1 MSKKALLVA
10 TVQSHI
16 GQFHKPLMKL
26 LKDNGWEIHVA
37 ARDNLAEK
45 DGLSLEYPDKV
56 FDVAF
61 QRSPFD
67 PRNLKAYRMLK
78 KIINDGKY
86 DVIHCNTPVGGLLT
100 RLAARDVRRHG
111 TKVIYTAHGFHFY
124 KGAPLKNWF
133 IYYPIEKWL
142 SRYTD
147 VLVTITEEDFNLAKN
162 KFNCQVFHLHGAGAN
177 SSKYHPI
184 SSEEIVK
191 QKNDLGLG
199 NDRVILNVGELLP
212 NKNQKAAILAMK
224 RIVGAFPDAHLL
236 IAGDG
241 PSRQKLETLVVE
253 EGLEKHVTFL
263 GYTTKL
269 EKYMQVC
276 DVLLACSYREGLP
289 FNLMESMLCGK
300 PIVASHNRG
309 HNELVH
315 EGENGYLVNP
325 DDYQAYAEKICQI
338 FGGKKNYFDVCLKI
352 GSLYRDINVVEELK
366 FLYGI
371 NN

>member
-1 MSKKALLVA
+1 MSKKVLLVA

-26 LKDNGWEIHVA
+26 LKENGWEVHVA

-45 DGLSLEYPDKV
+45 DGLSLEYPDQV
-56 FDVAF
+56 FDVPF

-78 KIINDGKY
+78 KIIYDGKY

-111 TKVIYTAHGFHFY
+111 TKIFYTAHGFHFY
-124 KGAPLKNWF
+124 KGAPIKNWL
-133 IYYPIEKWL
+133 IYYPIEKWF

-162 KFNCQVFHLHGAGAN
+162 KFNCQVFHLHGTGAN
-177 SSKYHPI
+177 SSKYYPI
-184 SSEEIVK
+184 PSEEISR
-191 QKNDLGLG
+191 QKEDLGLE
-199 NDRVILNVGELLP
+199 NDRIILNVGELLP

-224 RIVGAFPDAHLL
+224 KIVEVLPDAHLL
-236 IAGDG
+236 IAGNG
-241 PSRQKLETLVVE
+241 PARQELEILVTK

-309 HNELVH
+309 HNELVQ
-315 EGENGYLVNP
+315 EGKNGYLVDP
-325 DDYQAYAEKICQI
+325 DDYQAFADKVCQI
-338 FGGKKNYFDVCLKI
+338 FSGDRDFTSDCLKI
-352 GSLYRDINVVEELK
+352 GAMYKDVNVVEELK
-366 FLYGI
+366 KLYSL
-371 NN
+371 NE